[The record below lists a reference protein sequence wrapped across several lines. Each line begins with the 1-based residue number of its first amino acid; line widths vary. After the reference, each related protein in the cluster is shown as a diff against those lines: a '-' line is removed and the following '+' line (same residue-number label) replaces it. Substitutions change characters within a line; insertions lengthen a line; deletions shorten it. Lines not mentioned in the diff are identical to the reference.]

1 MNINIPDRA
10 IFKALITSPEDD
22 QMIVNII
29 QSCLNNQ
36 ISYSIS
42 ILRNGHRTAP
52 FVLPHRVFG
61 EICAAAPLI
70 EEKIMHMYN
79 ETQKTGNEE
88 TRPL

>member
-10 IFKALITSPEDD
+10 SFKALITSPGDD

-42 ILRNGHRTAP
+42 IQRNGHRTAP
-52 FVLPHRVFG
+52 FVLPHSVFG

-79 ETQKTGNEE
+79 ETQKTDNKE

>member
-10 IFKALITSPEDD
+10 IFKALITSPGDD

-42 ILRNGHRTAP
+42 IQRNGHRTAP
-52 FVLPHRVFG
+52 FVLPHSVFG

-79 ETQKTGNEE
+79 ETQICILKYRN
-88 TRPL
+88 